1 MNFKLGISD
10 DITRGCQD
18 VKQVLE
24 AVRAHYMA
32 EQAEKAGKQSM
43 AAEKTQKAS
52 SLTAFEIK
60 ELTQRMGGQSQAVV
74 NNPSDVVLEEEVD
87 PE

>member
-1 MNFKLGISD
+1 
-10 DITRGCQD
+10 
-18 VKQVLE
+18 
-24 AVRAHYMA
+24 MA
-32 EQAEKAGKQSM
+32 EKSHQ
-43 AAEKTQKAS
+43 QKAS

-60 ELTQRMGGQSQAVV
+60 ELTQRMSQSQAVV